1 MSNMCGSDHR
11 LNSCPILCSTVQHTA
26 YSAVEQ
32 CYVWMGGRYVE
43 DTAHPLST
51 HIIVLE
57 NPWLKV
63 QDIGTYDWSAA

>member
-1 MSNMCGSDHR
+1 MSNVCGSDHS

-51 HIIVLE
+51 HIIVL
-57 NPWLKV
+57 
-63 QDIGTYDWSAA
+63 